1 MCVRMAIKAYR
12 ESLLAKILHSV
23 SGSNEF
29 SNLANISK
37 LTVIT
42 HTTYIPVLTGLIRV
56 QVGLKFQDYSTE
68 GMNETQQV
76 FLQHLREFGLVYQ
89 RKRKEKRYY
98 PTRLA
103 INLTSGVSGLSTQAQ
118 SKGYL
123 MVETNYRIY
132 AYTGKT

>member
-1 MCVRMAIKAYR
+1 M
-12 ESLLAKILHSV
+12 S
-23 SGSNEF
+23 
-29 SNLANISK
+29 
-37 LTVIT
+37 
-42 HTTYIPVLTGLIRV
+42 
-56 QVGLKFQDYSTE
+56 
-68 GMNETQQV
+68 ETQQI

-118 SKGYL
+118 SKGYI

-132 AYTGKT
+132 AYTGEIN